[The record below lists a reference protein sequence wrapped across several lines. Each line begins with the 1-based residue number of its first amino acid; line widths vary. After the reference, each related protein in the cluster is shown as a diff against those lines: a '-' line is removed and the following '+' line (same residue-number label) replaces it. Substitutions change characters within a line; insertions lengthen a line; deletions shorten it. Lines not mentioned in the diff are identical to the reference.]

1 MREPSAPFGD
11 RRKAV
16 KVLAQSIFRELR
28 ENGYTPNQIVNLSS
42 ELIGLITTEIAAV
55 GTTHC
60 EP

>member
-1 MREPSAPFGD
+1 MMTRRTEPGRALE
-11 RRKAV
+11 AV

-55 GTTHC
+55 GTAHC